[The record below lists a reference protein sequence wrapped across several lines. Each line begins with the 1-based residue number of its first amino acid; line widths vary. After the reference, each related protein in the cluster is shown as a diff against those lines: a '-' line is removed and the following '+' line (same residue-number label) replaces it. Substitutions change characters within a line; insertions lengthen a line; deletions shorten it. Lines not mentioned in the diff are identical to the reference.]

1 MARTEKHQE
10 SLHLSPALQGRYPGP
25 APHSLIQVNVQGSV
39 GIIRIFVILVTGQSI
54 LREERDLLL
63 FIQPIGP

>member
-10 SLHLSPALQGRYPGP
+10 SLQGRYQGP

-39 GIIRIFVILVTGQSI
+39 GIIRVFVILVTGQSI
-54 LREERDLLL
+54 LREERDLVV
-63 FIQPIGP
+63 FTQPIGP